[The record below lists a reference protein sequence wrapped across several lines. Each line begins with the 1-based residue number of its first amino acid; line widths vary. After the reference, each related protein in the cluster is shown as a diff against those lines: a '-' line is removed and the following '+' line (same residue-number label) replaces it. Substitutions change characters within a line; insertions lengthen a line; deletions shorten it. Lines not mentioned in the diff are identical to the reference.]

1 MVIVSY
7 PEGGIQ
13 GVNCGFER
21 VKNTGQQIAARILKK
36 ARSCYDLSSVAAGV
50 C

>member
-21 VKNTGQQIAARILKK
+21 VKKYGPANSGPYFEKGEIML
-36 ARSCYDLSSVAAGV
+36 
-50 C
+50 